1 MAPSEPAR
9 DLSLAFDT
17 LHSRDD
23 MGDANA
29 LVRAAHWNQ
38 IEADWRVFLDYG
50 TVYAVRDDNNRVIA
64 TAATLPHGGFAWIS
78 MVLVAPEHRRKA
90 LGTKLLRRCIDDL
103 LAQNLVPV
111 LDATPAGREVYR
123 PLGFL
128 DAWGFHRLALRE
140 RPCPSANPGQ
150 TEPAS
155 LLRSSPRKRGPR
167 ASAEDSEIAALGS
180 RLRGNERSI
189 DMVIQKIDD
198 AVWPALCRY
207 DAEAFGAD
215 RSKLLNRLR
224 GRSLAELV
232 ATRGG
237 RIVGFLMGRDG
248 RVAAQLGPLIADD
261 DATAQVLLA
270 RGIGV
275 VGGPLYIDVP
285 DSKTVLL
292 DFLAAQGF
300 TPERPFTRML
310 HGRSTGFEDAA
321 RTFALVGPEFG

>member
-1 MAPSEPAR
+1 MAPSDRAL
-9 DLSLAFDT
+9 DSNLAFDT
-17 LHSRDD
+17 LRSAAD
-23 MGDANA
+23 MADANA

-38 IEADWRVFLDYG
+38 IEADWRVFLDLG
-50 TVYAVRDDNNRVIA
+50 TVYAVRDDKGRVIA
-64 TAATLPHGGFAWIS
+64 TAATLPHGGFAWVS

-103 LAQNLVPV
+103 LARDLVPV

-140 RPCPSANPGQ
+140 HKSADESHSVGTPSPAPNGVTMQ
-150 TEPAS
+150 T
-155 LLRSSPRKRGPR
+155 
-167 ASAEDSEIAALGS
+167 IA
-180 RLRGNERSI
+180 
-189 DMVIQKIDD
+189 D

-224 GRSLAELV
+224 GRSPTEFV
-232 ATRGG
+232 ALRDGQ
-237 RIVGFLMGRDG
+237 VAGFLLGRDG
-248 RVAAQLGPLIADD
+248 RVASQLGPLIADD

-270 RGIGV
+270 RGLGTV
-275 VGGPLYIDVP
+275 DGSLYIDVP
-285 DSKTVLL
+285 DAKAPLL
-292 DFLAAQGF
+292 AFLAAHGF

-321 RTFALVGPEFG
+321 RTYAVVGPEFG